1 MLTLNIVGS
10 FRFSVLKLNYQQL
23 SQRLTRNQMTIS
35 SWNHW
40 QPIFVNNLYCLC
52 HSADQRCKK
61 RQIWLCAI
69 LSKAVLIFLYH
80 ALTLCELCCQGQV
93 YMHCYH
99 FYIRQN
105 TCVSLSCKTSLFF
118 NVIYLQRKSSTLVF
132 AFPLLEQVCSISN
145 VYGQKCLSCQNYYQH
160 QKHHFESRGCL
171 TRQILCY
178 FFRGQLCIISK
189 LILSLSLF
197 GSSTFSWS

>member
-1 MLTLNIVGS
+1 ML
-10 FRFSVLKLNYQQL
+10 
-23 SQRLTRNQMTIS
+23 
-35 SWNHW
+35 
-40 QPIFVNNLYCLC
+40 
-52 HSADQRCKK
+52 
-61 RQIWLCAI
+61 I
-69 LSKAVLIFLYH
+69 LLYH
-80 ALTLCELCCQGQV
+80 ALTLCPSDRNMNRELCCQGQV

-145 VYGQKCLSCQNYYQH
+145 VYGQRCLSCQNYYQH
-160 QKHHFESRGCL
+160 QILHFESRGCL

-178 FFRGQLCIISK
+178 FFRGQLCISK
-189 LILSLSLF
+189 YSN
-197 GSSTFSWS
+197 